1 MRLGA
6 DLQGWHVGRPRGR
19 SELQAD
25 PVLRLLLGGDLEEI
39 FRFCT
44 FHEFREIVDLK
55 LSHERFG
62 QKREVFEV
70 LGRVLLGVVV
80 TKLSL
85 QEKG

>member
-1 MRLGA
+1 MEILRRSLGSV
-6 DLQGWHVGRPRGR
+6 HFM
-19 SELQAD
+19 SSYEL
-25 PVLRLLLGGDLEEI
+25 
-39 FRFCT
+39 F
-44 FHEFREIVDLK
+44 DLK

>member
-1 MRLGA
+1 MRYY
-6 DLQGWHVGRPRGR
+6 
-19 SELQAD
+19 
-25 PVLRLLLGGDLEEI
+25 
-39 FRFCT
+39 T
-44 FHEFREIVDLK
+44 FHEFMEIIDLK

-70 LGRVLLGVVV
+70 LGRVLLRVVV

>member
-1 MRLGA
+1 MKY
-6 DLQGWHVGRPRGR
+6 
-19 SELQAD
+19 
-25 PVLRLLLGGDLEEI
+25 
-39 FRFCT
+39 CT

-55 LSHERFG
+55 LGHKRFG

-85 QEKG
+85 EKKG

>member
-1 MRLGA
+1 MKY
-6 DLQGWHVGRPRGR
+6 
-19 SELQAD
+19 
-25 PVLRLLLGGDLEEI
+25 
-39 FRFCT
+39 CT

-55 LSHERFG
+55 LGHKRFG

-85 QEKG
+85 EKKADNNSDMGSWRELISE

>member
-1 MRLGA
+1 MKY
-6 DLQGWHVGRPRGR
+6 
-19 SELQAD
+19 
-25 PVLRLLLGGDLEEI
+25 
-39 FRFCT
+39 CT

-55 LSHERFG
+55 LGHKRFG

-85 QEKG
+85 KEKG

>member
-1 MRLGA
+1 MKY
-6 DLQGWHVGRPRGR
+6 
-19 SELQAD
+19 
-25 PVLRLLLGGDLEEI
+25 
-39 FRFCT
+39 CT

-55 LSHERFG
+55 LGHKRFG

-85 QEKG
+85 EKKADNNSDMGSFRDMN

>member
-1 MRLGA
+1 MC
-6 DLQGWHVGRPRGR
+6 
-19 SELQAD
+19 SCEL
-25 PVLRLLLGGDLEEI
+25 
-39 FRFCT
+39 F
-44 FHEFREIVDLK
+44 DLK
-55 LSHERFG
+55 LSDERFG